1 MNDVRNPTMLRSR
14 RLATALLGTV
24 VLLTSAGCAEM
35 PPLPQDPVAA
45 EAVVRK
51 MLLDETTMLFKA
63 SGVKFDSA
71 EFDVRQSD
79 ERPHDSYGEIYI
91 MLFLCT
97 REQLD
102 SMTDVIRSHGWLQ
115 SSSSGRVDAHKGAL
129 NLTWANDSSTLCG
142 FRMTTMTVS
151 QHLPDI
157 EGIDEVPELAAF
169 KARVRPLSEILTPRR
184 PR

>member
-1 MNDVRNPTMLRSR
+1 MRKSR
-14 RLATALLGTV
+14 QLATALIGIL

-35 PPLPQDPVAA
+35 PTLPRDPDDA
-45 EAVVRK
+45 EAVVRT
-51 MLLDETTMLFKA
+51 MLLNETTALCKA

-71 EFDVRQSD
+71 EFDVRASD
-79 ERPHDSYGEIYI
+79 ERPYDDYGEMYI
-91 MLFLCT
+91 LLISCT

-115 SSSSGRVDAHKGAL
+115 SRRSGRVDAHKGAL
-129 NLTWANDSSTLCG
+129 KLTWANDSSTVCV
-142 FRMTTMTVS
+142 FKMITKTVS

-169 KARVRPLSEILTPRR
+169 KARVRRLSEILTPGR

>member
-1 MNDVRNPTMLRSR
+1 MRRSR
-14 RLATALLGTV
+14 RLATALLGIV

-35 PPLPQDPVAA
+35 PPLPQDPDAA

-51 MLLDETTMLFKA
+51 MLLDETTVLFKA

-71 EFDVRQSD
+71 EFDVRASD
-79 ERPHDSYGEIYI
+79 ERPYDDYGEMYI
-91 MLFLCT
+91 ILIACT

-115 SSSSGRVDAHKGAL
+115 SSRSGRVDAHKGAL
-129 NLTWANDSSTLCG
+129 KLIWANDYSTLCV
-142 FRMTTMTVS
+142 FKMTTMTVS

-157 EGIDEVPELAAF
+157 EGIDEVPELAVF
-169 KARVRPLSEILTPRR
+169 KARVRPLSEILTPGR